1 MVEYE
6 GKMYKIMSRGI
17 RDPKGRVK
25 GHRVEIRPA
34 GSTTKIWVG
43 TFSTR
48 EKAKRAYDV
57 ALYIT
62 GKDAYYYKYPR
73 GYFPERKSA
82 PKPQY
87 VKEMAKEFSEKTEK
101 FPVNPSSLIM
111 GHVSLVPETATNSP
125 RSPEDSL
132 VATQAADSVVEI
144 LKCDIEEPL
153 ASSDKSPEFLSLW
166 SFEMDHNTMQPPVG
180 FKHLYPEDLQSFLLD
195 DDYSLDDN
203 FMARYLE
210 TPSPVVSPSMSSKEY
225 DYDKI
230 TENVFES
237 DNSDQKSTAIIDQG
251 LNESQPQLNLFN
263 LIEDGDYYL
272 PLYPIQEQK
281 RMRTMCNTNVEEL
294 WNRECALSS
303 SSVDNLFNFPSIVSV
318 LEGDQSIYCNG
329 WV

>member
-34 GSTTKIWVG
+34 GSSTKIWVG

-125 RSPEDSL
+125 RSPENSL
-132 VATQAADSVVEI
+132 VATQAAASVVDI

-153 ASSDKSPEFLSLW
+153 ALSDKSPEFKSWW
-166 SFEMDHNTMQPPVG
+166 SSELDINTMQPPVD
-180 FKHLYPEDLQSFLLD
+180 FKHLHPVDQSFLDADHILD
-195 DDYSLDDN
+195 EI
-203 FMARYLE
+203 MAHYLE
-210 TPSPVVSPSMSSKEY
+210 TPSPVVSPSMSSKES
-225 DYDKI
+225 DFDKI
-230 TENVFES
+230 AKNLFES

-251 LNESQPQLNLFN
+251 LNESQPQLDLFS

-272 PLYPIQEQK
+272 PLYPVPEQK
-281 RMRTMCNTNVEEL
+281 RMRTMCNTNVEEF
-294 WNRECALSS
+294 WDRECALSS
-303 SSVDNLFNFPSIVSV
+303 SSVDNFFNFPV
-318 LEGDQSIYCNG
+318 LEGDQSIYWNR